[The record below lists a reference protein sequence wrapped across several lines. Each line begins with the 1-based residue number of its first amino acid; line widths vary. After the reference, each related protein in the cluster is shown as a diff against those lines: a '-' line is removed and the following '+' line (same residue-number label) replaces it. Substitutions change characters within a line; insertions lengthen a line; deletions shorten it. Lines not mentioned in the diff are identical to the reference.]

1 MANQTHRYRSEIDG
15 LRTVAVLPV
24 LLFHAGIGPFSGGFV
39 GVDVFFVISGYLI
52 TLIIW
57 NEIEGERFSIG
68 RFYERRARRILPALY
83 TVLLVS
89 AILAWFLMLPEQLEN
104 FGQSVVATVLFA
116 NNMLLMLTAGY
127 WDLSVDF
134 KPLVH
139 TWSLAVEEQFYIAFP
154 LLLLLAARWMKR
166 ETIVWLLIAVLV
178 ASLAST
184 LVVHRWNSNANF
196 YLVVT
201 RAWELLAG
209 AIVAMT
215 VRDRTLAFGNQAF
228 SLAGLGLIIASIFL
242 LDETSVFPGPAAVLP
257 VGGAVLVILFT
268 RPGTL
273 THRLLSLPIM
283 VGIGLISYSLYLW
296 HQPMMAFARIFSRE
310 EPGQLV
316 FAGAIVASFILAWLT
331 WKFVEQPFRDRA
343 KVGTLGIVVTSL
355 IGTAV
360 LLAVG
365 LAFHFNNGFPG
376 RLYRADGAAPVGE
389 YIEYNTQVFALKT
402 PKFADGPEP
411 KILVTGNS
419 FARDFSNVLIERF
432 GADALNLVYRDD
444 LTDCFD
450 AVRDPVLEGLLTT
463 ADIVIVGSGT
473 ATNECIA
480 KDIALLQG
488 RRQEI
493 FYVGSKDFGVNLNW
507 IMRMSQENMAS
518 LSNRPRPEWLT
529 FERTLAK
536 SIPEQNYLSIY
547 NALRVGDTMPVTDSR
562 GHLVSSDTIHLTKAG
577 AQLVG
582 QRLLPGSRLEATVR
596 DTQSAASLPRT
607 ARSAN

>member
-57 NEIEGERFSIG
+57 NEIESERFSIA

-154 LLLLLAARWMKR
+154 LFLLVAARWMKR
-166 ETIVWLLIAVLV
+166 ETIVWLMVVILLV
-178 ASLAST
+178 SLAST
-184 LVVHRWNSNANF
+184 LFVHRWNSNANF

-209 AIVAMT
+209 ALVAMT
-215 VRDRTLAFGNQAF
+215 VRDRTIAFGNQAF
-228 SLAGLGLIIASIFL
+228 SLAGLGLILASIFL
-242 LDETSVFPGPAAVLP
+242 LDETSVFPGPAAVMP
-257 VGGAVLVILFT
+257 VGGAVLIILFA
-268 RPGTL
+268 REGTL
-273 THRLLSLPIM
+273 THRFLSLPIM

-296 HQPMMAFARIFSRE
+296 HQPLMAFSRIYSRD
-310 EPGQLV
+310 EPGQMD
-316 FAGAIVASFILAWLT
+316 FAGAIVVSFGLAWLT
-331 WKFVEQPFRDRA
+331 WKFVEQPFRNRT
-343 KVGTLGIVVTSL
+343 KVGTRGVVVASL

-360 LLAVG
+360 LLGVG
-365 LAFHFNNGFPG
+365 LAFHFQNGFPG
-376 RLYRADGAAPVGE
+376 RLYRANGAAPVGE
-389 YIEYNTQVFALKT
+389 YIEYNTQVFSFKK
-402 PKFADGPEP
+402 PGFADGAAP

-432 GADALNLVYRDD
+432 GKDALNLVYRDD

-450 AVRDPVLEGLLTT
+450 AVRDPALQKLLAT

-473 ATNECIA
+473 ATNECVA
-480 KDIALLQG
+480 KDIPLLEG
-488 RRQEI
+488 RGQEI
-493 FYVGSKDFGVNLNW
+493 FYVGSKNFGVNLNW
-507 IMRMSQENMAS
+507 IMHMPQERMAS
-518 LSNRPRPEWLT
+518 LSNRPRPEWLK
-529 FERTLAK
+529 FEKALNK
-536 SIPEQNYLSIY
+536 SIPERNYLSIY
-547 NALRVGDTMPVTDSR
+547 DALRVGDTMPITDSR
-562 GHLVSSDTIHLTKAG
+562 GHLLSSDTIHLTKAG

-582 QRLLPGSRLEATVR
+582 ERLLPGSRLEAAVR
-596 DTQSAASLPRT
+596 KAQ
-607 ARSAN
+607 